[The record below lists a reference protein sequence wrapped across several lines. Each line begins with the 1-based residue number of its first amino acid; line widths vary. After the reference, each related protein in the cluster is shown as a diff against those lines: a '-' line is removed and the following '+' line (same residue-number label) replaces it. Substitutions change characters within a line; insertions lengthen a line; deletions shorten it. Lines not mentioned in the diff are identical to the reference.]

1 MEQGVPRIWWV
12 RRDLRLGDN
21 AALSAAAEGGPVIA
35 LFIRDGQVDGLG
47 AAPKWRLG
55 EGLRV
60 LEDALEVRGSR
71 LILRTGAALDVLR
84 AVIAETG
91 AGAVHWS
98 RLYDPLSRERDGEIK
113 SALRSDG
120 IMAQSHG
127 GHLLHEPWSVETGT
141 GGFYKVYTP
150 FWKAVRGRD
159 PGASLPE
166 PRIAVPGGWPSS
178 EKLDEWALGMA
189 MRRGAQVVARHCR
202 PGEAAAEAR
211 LTEFIEVDLAGYRD
225 GRDMVAQGGTS
236 GLSDYLAL
244 GEISPQRI
252 WSVATAAREAG
263 NPGAEAFLRQIVWR
277 DFAHHLIYHT
287 PHILNANWR
296 DGWDRFPWSEDAAHP
311 HFLAWKQ
318 GRTGID
324 FVDAAMREMYVTGH
338 MHNRARMIVA
348 SYLTKHL
355 LMHWKLGQAWFEECL
370 TDWDPAN
377 NAMGWQWVAGSG
389 PDAAPYFRIFNPETQ
404 AEKFDPKGEYRRRW
418 LAEGQACPT
427 DTALSFFEA
436 IPESWGLA
444 PGDARPAPLVGL
456 KEGRERALA
465 AYESSR

>member
-1 MEQGVPRIWWV
+1 M

-21 AALSAAAEGGPVIA
+21 AALSAATEGGPVIA
-35 LFIRDGQVDGLG
+35 LFIRDGQMDGLG

-91 AGAVHWS
+91 AGAVHWR

-244 GEISPQRI
+244 GEI
-252 WSVATAAREAG
+252 A
-263 NPGAEAFLRQIVWR
+263 
-277 DFAHHLIYHT
+277 
-287 PHILNANWR
+287 
-296 DGWDRFPWSEDAAHP
+296 
-311 HFLAWKQ
+311 
-318 GRTGID
+318 
-324 FVDAAMREMYVTGH
+324 
-338 MHNRARMIVA
+338 
-348 SYLTKHL
+348 
-355 LMHWKLGQAWFEECL
+355 
-370 TDWDPAN
+370 
-377 NAMGWQWVAGSG
+377 
-389 PDAAPYFRIFNPETQ
+389 
-404 AEKFDPKGEYRRRW
+404 
-418 LAEGQACPT
+418 PT
-427 DTALSFFEA
+427 DMVRGDGGTGGGQSGGGSFPAADRVARFCPSPDLSH
-436 IPESWGLA
+436 
-444 PGDARPAPLVGL
+444 
-456 KEGRERALA
+456 A
-465 AYESSR
+465 AYSERQLARRLGSVPVVRRCSAPAFPGLETGAHGN